1 MKGINRYIDNSIART
16 RTVAVLIK
24 CIEVLLKYSSK
35 TMPLKYRHFAEQC
48 LAEYEYAIT
57 EKHKGSGRGNFR
69 KNTKWAEEEYI

>member
-16 RTVAVLIK
+16 RTVGILIK
-24 CIEVLLKYSSK
+24 CIEILLKYSSP

-57 EKHKGSGRGNFR
+57 DKKGGGRGNFR
-69 KNTKWAEEEYI
+69 RNTKWASEDYI